1 MTNDQNA
8 VRGRHLDSLA
18 ADAKRFAL
26 EQNLAL
32 NQAIQA
38 ELSEAG
44 TGSGSVVLSTVPAT
58 VDGGAWLDVSGESP
72 VLKVR
77 YGGLPYSVT

>member
-8 VRGRHLDSLA
+8 VRGSHLESLA
-18 ADAKRFAL
+18 ADSKRFVL

-38 ELSEAG
+38 ELAEAG
-44 TGSGSVVLSTVPAT
+44 TSGGSVVLGTVPAT
-58 VDGGAWLDVSGESP
+58 VNGGAWLDVSGEAP

-77 YGGLPYSVT
+77 YGGLPYSIT